1 MSGLT
6 LGPLPGL
13 VLSWRLDPLGAFFAL
28 VIVGVS
34 LAVTIYALGYGRHWP
49 GRPFLGPAYLVFVAS
64 MLGVVVAGDAYTFLL
79 AWETMSLAS
88 FALVVTDHR
97 QAAVRS
103 AGWVYLVMTH
113 AATALIT
120 GAFLLLW
127 RATGSLSF
135 AEWAAAAPRL
145 DPVTASAVFLLGL
158 VGFGTKAGMIPV
170 HVWLPRAH
178 PVAPSHVSALMSG
191 VMIKLGI
198 YGILRVAFE
207 WTAPGP
213 AWWGVLVLLL
223 GAGSAVLG
231 VLYALMQHDLKRLLA
246 YHSVENIGIILL
258 GAGAALLARSEGQS
272 ALAAIGL
279 TAALF
284 HVANH
289 AVFKALLFMGAG
301 AVDAATGTR
310 DLEHLGGLV
319 KRMPATAALFLVGSA
334 AISGLPPLN
343 GFASEWLT
351 FQALLVTGRGAPTL
365 GLALPPLVGGA
376 LLALTGALALACFVK
391 AFGVGF
397 LGLARSARAAEARE
411 TGRAELA
418 GMAILAAACVALGL
432 GAAPVVSALGPATAA
447 LAGSAMPAGGA
458 VLHAQP
464 AGVIAAGSL
473 ALPWLA
479 VAVVALALAVPALA
493 RLAAGP
499 VRTRVVETWACG
511 VVPQPLNEYT
521 STAFAKPIRLMFRDL
536 VRPVRDVDVIHRL
549 GTRFVARIEYR
560 SGVAPVF
567 ERYLYR
573 ALTDRLVATARL
585 LRQIQNGSLQA
596 YLAYLCAALV
606 ALLVLAR

>member
-1 MSGLT
+1 MPGVT
-6 LGPLPGL
+6 LGPLPDL

-28 VIVGVS
+28 VVVAVS

-49 GRPFLGPAYLVFVAS
+49 GRPFLGPAYVVFIAS

-145 DPVTASAVFLLGL
+145 DPGVASAVFLLGL

-170 HVWLPRAH
+170 HIWLPRAH

-213 AWWGVLVLLL
+213 AWWGVLVLVI
-223 GAGSAVLG
+223 GASSAVLG

-289 AVFKALLFMGAG
+289 AAFKALLFMGAG

-319 KRMPATAALFLVGSA
+319 KRMPATAVLFLVGSA

-351 FQALLVTGRGAPTL
+351 FQALLATGRAASGLA
-365 GLALPPLVGGA
+365 LALPPLVGGA

-397 LGLARSARAAEARE
+397 LGLARSGRAAEARE
-411 TGRAELA
+411 TGWTELT
-418 GMAILAAACVALGL
+418 GMALLAAACVALGL
-432 GAAPVVSALGPATAA
+432 GAAPVVSALGPVTAA
-447 LAGSAMPAGGA
+447 LAGGAMPADGA

-464 AGVIAAGSL
+464 AALAAGSL

-479 VAVVALALAVPALA
+479 VAVVALALALPALV

-511 VVPQPLNEYT
+511 VVLQPLNEYT

-567 ERYLYR
+567 ERYVYR
-573 ALTDRLVATARL
+573 AFTDRLVATARL
-585 LRQIQNGSLQA
+585 LRRIQNGSLQA